1 MTVIRVLLIA
11 LGLWLGWYGISL
23 LLDMNPVDLR
33 SVALW
38 FAGGILLHDGVFAP
52 IAATLGVA
60 ARRML
65 PASWWAPVACGA
77 VCTVTLLLIAV
88 PVIGRAGALRTNP
101 TILDRD
107 YVLGLLIS
115 IAMVWALVI
124 AITIRRTRT
133 TPAEIS

>member
-11 LGLWLGWYGISL
+11 LGLWLGWYGLSL
-23 LLDMNPVDLR
+23 LLDMNPADLR
-33 SVALW
+33 SAALW

-52 IAATLGVA
+52 AAATLGVA

-77 VCTVTLLLIAV
+77 VCTVTLSLIAV
-88 PVIGRAGALRTNP
+88 PVIGRAGALPGNP

-107 YVLGLLIS
+107 YILGLAIS
-115 IAMVWALVI
+115 LAVVWLLVAVALLRGHTSRPKVG
-124 AITIRRTRT
+124 
-133 TPAEIS
+133 